1 MSKRTRP
8 ILPRAQRR
16 IRELGQRLRLARLRR
31 GIPLVEMAARVGVT
45 RPTLRRLE
53 QGDAS
58 VALAVLI
65 RLLGVLGFE
74 EDIDR
79 MASQDEVGRRL
90 EDLRLTRPRRTT
102 SRTTTP

>member
-8 ILPRAQRR
+8 VFPRTQRR
-16 IRELGQRLRLARLRR
+16 TQELGQRLRLARLRR
-31 GIPLVEMAARVGVT
+31 GIPLVEIAARVGVT

-53 QGDAS
+53 QGDPS
-58 VALAVLI
+58 VSLAVLM
-65 RLLGVLGFE
+65 RMLGVLGLE

-79 MASQDEVGRRL
+79 IASQDEVGRRL